1 MAIEFFGCYL
11 VDNTNGEP
19 LKTSLSVEKELESVI
34 FKSLVISRS
43 ISFFRLFVC
52 FFFLYAAPRPLG
64 MESGAIKDSQINA
77 SSETENGTRNQS
89 RLNSGLQK
97 AWCVQE
103 LDSVR
108 TLTVD
113 LKKPYYI
120 TQVRCSA

>member
-1 MAIEFFGCYL
+1 M
-11 VDNTNGEP
+11 VSD
-19 LKTSLSVEKELESVI
+19 LKPVFLEKELESVI
-34 FKSLVISRS
+34 FKSLVVSRCNS
-43 ISFFRLFVC
+43 VFFF
-52 FFFLYAAPRPLG
+52 FFFLYTAPRPLG
-64 MESGAIKDSQINA
+64 MESGIIKDFQINA

-89 RLNSGLQK
+89 RLNSGPQK

-108 TLTVD
+108 TLTID